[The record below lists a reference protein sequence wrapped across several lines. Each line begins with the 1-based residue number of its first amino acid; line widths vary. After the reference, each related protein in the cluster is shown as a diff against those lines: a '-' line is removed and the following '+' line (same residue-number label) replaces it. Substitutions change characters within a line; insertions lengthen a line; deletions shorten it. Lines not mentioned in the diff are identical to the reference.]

1 MKDRLKQLRK
11 ELGLSQEKFG
21 EKIGVKTSSIGNW
34 ESGVRPIPNVRI
46 FQICQIFKAR
56 QDWLENGL
64 GEPFA
69 QGDEPKVND
78 AEARL
83 FERIARL
90 TTEQKNALADF
101 LDAFV

>member
-1 MKDRLKQLRK
+1 MKDRIKRLRK
-11 ELGLSQEKFG
+11 ERNLNQENFGKALGVATST
-21 EKIGVKTSSIGNW
+21 IGSW
-34 ESGVRPIPNVRI
+34 ESGARSIPKARV
-46 FQICQIFKAR
+46 FQICQIFNVR
-56 QDWLENGL
+56 QEWLTKGSGAMVPQAENA
-64 GEPFA
+64 E
-69 QGDEPKVND
+69 ND